1 MPAERCTPGRHV
13 GEDMEGRCSVC
24 GDRLEGRSGTSVGCL
39 LILLSLALL
48 GLVALVAWWLA
59 G

>member
-1 MPAERCTPGRHV
+1 MTAERCTPERHV
-13 GEDMEGRCSVC
+13 GQDDEGRCSAC
-24 GDRLEGRSGTSVGCL
+24 GDRLEGRAGAPIGCL

>member
-1 MPAERCTPGRHV
+1 VTTERCTPGRHV
-13 GEDMEGRCSVC
+13 GADEEGRCSVC
-24 GDRLEGRSGTSVGCL
+24 GDRLEGRAGARVGCL

-48 GLVALVAWWLA
+48 VLVGLVGWWLA